1 MITVEV
7 QLRER
12 TFAAVFKLAEAR
24 GMSVGEMVEG
34 ALFAMSWEEPTTFFQ
49 REVTRMHSEGATI
62 PWIAAVLNVPNNRV
76 QVEMRKQ
83 GLRAN
88 RVVKA
93 KSGYERKANR

>member
-12 TFAAVFKLAEAR
+12 TFAAVFKLAESR
-24 GMSVGEMVEG
+24 GMSVSEMVAG
-34 ALFAMSWEEPTTFFQ
+34 VLYGLSWEEPKTFFQ

-62 PWIAAVLNVPNNRV
+62 PWIASILSVPNNKV
-76 QVEMRKQ
+76 QVELRKQ

-88 RVVKA
+88 RAA
-93 KSGYERKANR
+93 KVQNGDERKANR